1 MKIYRV
7 GGAIR
12 DRILKLKAKDSD
24 YVVVGSTEG
33 EMMEKGFKKIGKD
46 FPVFLHPE
54 TKEEYALAR
63 KERNIGSGHK
73 AFNFDFSPEVS
84 LEEDLKRRDITINAI
99 AEDEYGNLIDPYGG
113 IDDLKNGVIRHVSS
127 AFIEDPL
134 RVLRLARFY
143 AKFDGF
149 EIHSDTKT
157 ILKKIS
163 QSDELHYLSG
173 ERVWEE
179 TLKALNFDFSR
190 FLKVIKNF
198 NLQEPW
204 FSKLIEIPKIIDQ
217 RPEIALS
224 QVDQANKYNF
234 CLKLKKY
241 MPKKFLKYLEI
252 WKQIQ
257 QFDKSSSPD
266 DKFLFFTSFLND
278 KNRII
283 FLDIIKYFDDKN
295 EYFFNVINEITKI
308 DFTDLTSHK
317 YDEIEKIK
325 KKKIINIIDR
335 YE

>member
-1 MKIYRV
+1 M
-7 GGAIR
+7 
-12 DRILKLKAKDSD
+12 
-24 YVVVGSTEG
+24 
-33 EMMEKGFKKIGKD
+33 
-46 FPVFLHPE
+46 
-54 TKEEYALAR
+54 
-63 KERNIGSGHK
+63 
-73 AFNFDFSPEVS
+73 
-84 LEEDLKRRDITINAI
+84 
-99 AEDEYGNLIDPYGG
+99 
-113 IDDLKNGVIRHVSS
+113 
-127 AFIEDPL
+127 
-134 RVLRLARFY
+134 
-143 AKFDGF
+143 
-149 EIHSDTKT
+149 
-157 ILKKIS
+157 
-163 QSDELHYLSG
+163 
-173 ERVWEE
+173 
-179 TLKALNFDFSR
+179 KALNFDFSR

>member
-1 MKIYRV
+1 M
-7 GGAIR
+7 
-12 DRILKLKAKDSD
+12 
-24 YVVVGSTEG
+24 
-33 EMMEKGFKKIGKD
+33 
-46 FPVFLHPE
+46 
-54 TKEEYALAR
+54 
-63 KERNIGSGHK
+63 
-73 AFNFDFSPEVS
+73 
-84 LEEDLKRRDITINAI
+84 
-99 AEDEYGNLIDPYGG
+99 
-113 IDDLKNGVIRHVSS
+113 
-127 AFIEDPL
+127 
-134 RVLRLARFY
+134 
-143 AKFDGF
+143 
-149 EIHSDTKT
+149 
-157 ILKKIS
+157 
-163 QSDELHYLSG
+163 
-173 ERVWEE
+173 
-179 TLKALNFDFSR
+179 KALNFDFSR

-204 FSKLIEIPKIIDQ
+204 FSKLIEIPEIIDQ

-257 QFDKSSSPD
+257 QFNKSSSPD
-266 DKFLFFTSFLND
+266 DKFLFFISFLND

-283 FLDIIKYFDDKN
+283 FLDIIKYFDDKS
-295 EYFFNVINEITKI
+295 EYFFNIIDEITKI